1 MKRALQRWLA
11 TCPLMALA
19 VAGVIGIV
27 LAELDVMAMRLW
39 VIGAALVVMG
49 LTILRPRRWL
59 GFAAAMLGCA
69 ALHVMHLDSTY
80 RHPLRLHLLEN
91 DGALEAVV
99 EGSLTPDHAASTPE
113 TIKAFCEARRVML
126 EDGTEWLLPVR
137 LKVSMPLERAFPGAG
152 IYQLRGRLRLPVGR
166 KAPGTFDA
174 ADHALR
180 SGFAAELKV
189 SKLEKMSGD
198 GAVWTCALLDAAEQS
213 RQWISRQ
220 LMLDIDDDPR
230 LSGVIR
236 AMALGVADEAQD
248 DIEDAFRDS
257 GTLHVFAVSGLH
269 VAMLGMIAWQVLKAL
284 GLRRGV
290 ALWAI
295 VLIVFAYAFIT
306 GWRASAARAALMVA
320 VVFCGPSADRDSSVQ
335 NNLGL
340 ASLLLL
346 GMDTQQLFMPGFQLS
361 FGVLWAI
368 AALTGVFMSPMARWM
383 ELDPFLP
390 LEFAS
395 RWQKLALGI
404 RRWFIGN
411 ACVSAAAWLGSL
423 PFILLHFQA
432 VTPVA
437 LIANSVLVP
446 LSIAA
451 LAVTC
456 MSILAALIKATGMQ
470 IAINNANWFLA
481 KAMVVSATWFSSLP
495 GANFHLN
502 STTAPTTE
510 TSSWRVLA
518 MPDGGAAN
526 HLRLGAAHWLLDTG
540 PEDRFRPILHRYLR
554 HEGVNKLRGIILS
567 HNDSAHIGAV
577 EEVRTVFGM
586 PELFCSGREPGPY
599 DARQTILRRL
609 ESTTPLKKWIA
620 GDGLPLN
627 AAASL
632 TCLHPSTT
640 SRSMR
645 GDDRAM
651 VLMGVLNGWRVMW
664 MSDAGWLTEN
674 ALLESGQ
681 PLRCDVL
688 ITSQHATDVCGTQEF
703 LDKAMPRLV
712 IRGSSGFSRDHTP
725 APDTLAAWCAEHEV
739 PLWLNAELGSI
750 ALEFSEPT
758 LNARTDSGRMP
769 PMRLEK
775 ER

>member
-1 MKRALQRWLA
+1 MKKVLQRWLA
-11 TCPLMALA
+11 ACPLMALA
-19 VAGVIGIV
+19 VAGVTGI
-27 LAELDVMAMRLW
+27 LFAEQDVAAMRLW
-39 VIGAALVVMG
+39 ILPATVGVILMTLMRPNKTLGFASAL
-49 LTILRPRRWL
+49 L
-59 GFAAAMLGCA
+59 GFAA
-69 ALHVMHLDSTY
+69 LHVTSLDGTW

-91 DGALEAVV
+91 HGGFDAVV
-99 EGSLTPDHAASTPE
+99 EGSLTPDHAASTPDNP
-113 TIKAFCEARRVML
+113 KAICEASRVVL
-126 EDGTEWLLPVR
+126 EDGTEWAQPVR
-137 LKVSMPLERAFPGAG
+137 LKVSMPSEREFPGAG
-152 IYQLRGRLRLPVGR
+152 IYQLSGRLRVPTGK

-174 ADHALR
+174 VDHALR
-180 SGFAAELKV
+180 SGFAAEMRVAKI
-189 SKLEKMSGD
+189 EKQPGEGS
-198 GAVWTCALLDAAEQS
+198 VWTCALLDAAERS
-213 RQWISRQ
+213 RRWISEQ
-220 LMLDIDDDPR
+220 LTLDIDDDPR

-269 VAMLGMIAWQVLKAL
+269 VAMLGMIAWQVLKVL
-284 GLRRGV
+284 RLRRGA
-290 ALWAI
+290 ALGVM

-306 GWRASAARAALMVA
+306 GWRPSAARAALMVA
-320 VVFCGPSADRDSSVQ
+320 VVFCGPSLDRESGVQ

-368 AALTGVFMSPMARWM
+368 AALTGVFMSPLARWM

-390 LEFAS
+390 VEFATW
-395 RWQKLALGI
+395 RHTLALGV
-404 RRWFIGN
+404 RRWLIGN
-411 ACVSAAAWLGSL
+411 ACVSASAWLGSL

-456 MSILAALIKATGMQ
+456 MSILAALVKLGGVQ

-502 STTAPTTE
+502 AHAASHDE
-510 TSSWRVLA
+510 KIVWRVLA

-526 HLRLGAAHWLLDTG
+526 HLHSGDEHWLLDTG
-540 PEDRFRPILHRYLR
+540 PEDRFRPVLHRYLR
-554 HEGVNKLRGIILS
+554 HEGVNKLRGIVLS
-567 HNDSAHIGAV
+567 HNDAAHIGAV
-577 EEVRTVFGM
+577 EMVRDVFGT
-586 PELFCSGREPGPY
+586 PELFCSAREPGPY
-599 DARQTILRRL
+599 DSHQTILRRL
-609 ESTTPLKKWIA
+609 EDGAALSKWMA
-620 GDGLPLN
+620 GDRFTLGTD
-627 AAASL
+627 ASL
-632 TCLHPSTT
+632 TCLHPASA

-651 VLMGVLNGWRVMW
+651 VLLAVLHGWRVLW

-674 ALLESGQ
+674 ALRESGQ
-681 PLRCDVL
+681 DLRCDVL
-688 ITSQHATDVCGTQEF
+688 ITSQHATDACGTREF
-703 LDKAMPRLV
+703 LNAARPRLV
-712 IRGSSGFSRDHTP
+712 IRGSRGFIRDHTP
-725 APDTLAAWCAEHEV
+725 PPDTLAAWCAEREV
-739 PLWLNAELGSI
+739 PLWLTEELGSI
-750 ALEFSEPT
+750 ALEFSST
-758 LNARTDSGRMP
+758 LTIKPDAPGLP
-769 PMRLEK
+769 PVRFE
-775 ER
+775 ERR